1 MGTEYQFI
9 KLGRFIE
16 RADMISRIVD
26 AQCIKDEIFVLG
38 EEYPTIQWTSIL
50 RSLSAYEA
58 YRISQGT
65 ISKGEIINFL
75 IKNEHFPKSIVK
87 CLGNVQE
94 AINNLPNNKEL
105 RISIDQIRNTIINSD
120 VDKYSNNRLHD
131 FIDNLQ
137 KNLLDLDMEI
147 LKNYF

>member
-1 MGTEYQFI
+1 
-9 KLGRFIE
+9 
-16 RADMISRIVD
+16 MISRIVD

-38 EEYPTIQWTSIL
+38 EEYPTLQWTSIL

-75 IKNEHFPKSIVK
+75 IKNEDFPKSIVK
-87 CLGNVQE
+87 CLSNVQE

-105 RISIDQIRNTIINSD
+105 KKSIDQILNTIINSN
-120 VDKYSNNRLHD
+120 VNKFSNKRLHD

-147 LKNYF
+147 SKNYF

>member
-1 MGTEYQFI
+1 M
-9 KLGRFIE
+9 
-16 RADMISRIVD
+16 
-26 AQCIKDEIFVLG
+26 
-38 EEYPTIQWTSIL
+38 
-50 RSLSAYEA
+50 SAYEA

-94 AINNLPNNKEL
+94 AINNLPNNKDL

-147 LKNYF
+147 SKNYF